1 MLLFR
6 NVEQSVKA
14 AITDLLTAPT
24 GELADNPY
32 TVYAEDD
39 FRNEDLRP
47 PTFPYLFLMGYRVAP
62 RQTRLPM
69 IILDIG
75 PKAQAYYE
83 TGTRAGTLVTVT
95 LHIFARTRGERDD
108 LAAYLYQTLNAIAI
122 YDYSGNAP
130 TLKYTV
136 PVEGKWSAHGSVG
149 EDLGQEGSLSNWEV
163 FSFGLQLLD

>member
-6 NVEQSVKA
+6 NVEQSVRDSIVA
-14 AITDLLTAPT
+14 LLTAPT

-32 TVYAEDD
+32 HVYAEDD
-39 FRNEDLRP
+39 FWNADLS

-69 IILDIG
+69 IILDMG

-108 LAAYLYQTLNAIAI
+108 VAAYLYQTLNAIAVK
-122 YDYSGNAP
+122 DYSGDTP
-130 TLKYTV
+130 TRKYTV
-136 PVEGKWSAHGSVG
+136 QVEGKWSAHGSVG
-149 EDLGQEGSLSNWEV
+149 DDLGQEGSLSNWEV
-163 FSFGLQLLD
+163 FSFGFQLLD